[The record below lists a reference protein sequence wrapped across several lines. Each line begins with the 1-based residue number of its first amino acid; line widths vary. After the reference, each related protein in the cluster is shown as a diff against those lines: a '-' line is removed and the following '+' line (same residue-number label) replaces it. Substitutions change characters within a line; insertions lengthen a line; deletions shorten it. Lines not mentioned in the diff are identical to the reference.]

1 MTRSNTITKHLKW
14 LLLNRSRVRQC
25 TVHFIMDHFTEFELD
40 VRTRSVNTC
49 REHQKVA
56 HLPIREQN
64 KALVRGVLKRGGKQH
79 PLCLDHGGLSPHHL
93 RVATIH
99 SQGQDRTKRPPR
111 HSKGTVE
118 NTHGPTLTLLA
129 SCRP

>member
-1 MTRSNTITKHLKW
+1 MHMTKSNTITKHLKW

-56 HLPIREQN
+56 PPTYQRAKQSAGSRGPEARRQTTSSLPRPWW
-64 KALVRGVLKRGGKQH
+64 
-79 PLCLDHGGLSPHHL
+79 PLP
-93 RVATIH
+93 T
-99 SQGQDRTKRPPR
+99 PPAGR
-111 HSKGTVE
+111 NHTFPRSRSYQET
-118 NTHGPTLTLLA
+118 PT
-129 SCRP
+129 S